1 MRAVVRHG
9 PHVELTPDKYVYED
23 DIWFVRVENKRF
35 KMRQV
40 QMMINYHRLVVDW
53 PFCDGNDLE
62 HDGALRLCL
71 LIGHKIHQLQSY

>member
-1 MRAVVRHG
+1 
-9 PHVELTPDKYVYED
+9 
-23 DIWFVRVENKRF
+23 
-35 KMRQV
+35 MRQV

-71 LIGHKIHQLQSY
+71 LIGHKIHQLQNYE